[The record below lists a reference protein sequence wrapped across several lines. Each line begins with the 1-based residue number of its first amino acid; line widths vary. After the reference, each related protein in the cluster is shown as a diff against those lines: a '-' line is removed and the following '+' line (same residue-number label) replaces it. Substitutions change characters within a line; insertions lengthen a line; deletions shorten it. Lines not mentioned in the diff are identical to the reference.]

1 MSALSPTAG
10 LPASS
15 FVSFLLEVLVLMA
28 LHMNQWDLRPE
39 GRLGRETQLSSTVQR
54 LLLSH
59 QGLCAGAA
67 GGERPGWSR
76 PPGRVRLPGKEASL
90 RLNVC
95 RGMFRWKM
103 GTPLARQAAEKA
115 ALKT

>member
-39 GRLGRETQLSSTVQR
+39 GRLGRETQLSSTVQP
-54 LLLSH
+54 
-59 QGLCAGAA
+59 AFI
-67 GGERPGWSR
+67 E
-76 PPGRVRLPGKEASL
+76 PPGPVCWSCWRGEAWL
-90 RLNVC
+90 
-95 RGMFRWKM
+95 
-103 GTPLARQAAEKA
+103 E
-115 ALKT
+115 